1 MPVYI
6 FVDPVVRSVLRQTPR
21 GRICRQ
27 GSRLGLH
34 LNPWN

>member
-6 FVDPVVRSVLRQTPR
+6 FVDPVVCSALRQTLR

-27 GSRLGLH
+27 GSRLGFH
-34 LNPWN
+34 LSPWN